1 MKKLMIFIVIFLFS
15 IPLLQAQIKIRSSE
29 ADSKQPAI
37 QKLQGGIIL
46 NLQQKKV
53 PVKVDKK
60 WHYIWR
66 FEQLWIPPN
75 TSWVDVKTFI
85 NKNIVIDSTQLAKIR
100 IKYNKKV
107 KYNPD
112 RMPLRTDKDIRR
124 AIRQLNRRLKKLEGK

>member
-1 MKKLMIFIVIFLFS
+1 MKKLMIFVFVLLFS
-15 IPLLQAQIKIRSSE
+15 VSLQAQIQIRNSE
-29 ADSKQPAI
+29 ADSKQLAI

-100 IKYNKKV
+100 IKYNKRV

-112 RMPLRTDKDIRR
+112 RMPLRTDKDIRK
-124 AIRQLNRRLKKLEGK
+124 AIRRLNKRLKKLEGK